1 MFIKSVIIDG
11 FKSYGTRTEINGFD
25 PEFNAITGLNGTGK
39 SNILDSI
46 CFVLGISN
54 LTHVRANSM
63 QDLIYKSG
71 QAGVTKA
78 TVTIVFDNRDKH
90 RSPINYEQYDEI
102 TVSRQIIVAGKTRFM
117 INGVSV
123 NNKAL
128 TDFFSSVQLNVNNP
142 HFLIMQGRIT
152 KVLNMK
158 PPEILS
164 MIEEAAG
171 TRMYENKKIGAQ
183 KTIEKKDCKLKEM
196 DDMVAES
203 ITPKL
208 QKLKEEK
215 TMYVE
220 YMRIQKELEQLT
232 RVYKAYQYLN
242 LEQFKETTE
251 KHIEEHKEMLEA
263 TRIAITEG
271 NTKVSTTEKKIEE
284 LQAARDAESGG
295 RLGEL
300 EKDLKKSNEAL
311 VRAESEL
318 KNLKSDL
325 TKEAKKQKE
334 LEKAIVDDEKA
345 LENKKAGVVNAQTI
359 YDGLVQAEKNEAEA
373 AASAQKRIE
382 AIYGGGGG
390 ASDDAENASL
400 QEQAAAVA
408 TKLKD
413 AEAKRADCDM
423 NRKELKIRV
432 QQRKANLK
440 KTEMEFARDKKEL
453 DKYERD
459 LQAVKTALEG
469 MNYEEGLKERLVDQ
483 IRNLEDSLRTASGRL
498 DDLVHRNARLIF
510 EYSDPEPN
518 FDRRKVRGLV
528 CKLFQM
534 KDQKFSRAVETTAEG
549 RLFNVVV
556 DDESISAKL
565 IKKGNL
571 RWRTTFAPLNRVRGH
586 QLDQRIIRKADEVA
600 GRGNVFLA
608 QALVDYDPEYEA
620 VMRWCFGQTFVCM
633 TTEAAKKIAFHPEIR
648 TKAIDLEGNVF
659 NPQGV
664 ISGGAVDKSTP
675 ILTALVSIV
684 KGEEQVNNLKAELRA
699 LRQKLDGIAGIAA
712 SYESTMVKY
721 EMCSREVQ
729 RVKDKLQGSSHCSL
743 QREIDELEAN
753 LQSYEERYHQ
763 HDREVNEYS
772 VKSKDLEN
780 QIKNLKATNEKA
792 LADAQ
797 AARSKAKKKEAE
809 NRLKREKYEK
819 ETLSILQTEIT
830 ALEQSS
836 QRSKDELQQSLE
848 TIAQLKESIE
858 KQAEELKIVQETH
871 QEKAS
876 VVKALKNEI
885 GQKDTEIKKMVA
897 EKDKT
902 VAKIGEDE
910 MKLKSLTN
918 KIEDY
923 KKQIEGAT
931 HELKKMK
938 KEYRWIEQERQYFG
952 EPGGIYDFSVN
963 DPKIAGKKIEQLNAS
978 KETIGRHVNPKAMEQ
993 LGNQE
998 EQFRE
1003 VMNKKTIIEEDRSK
1017 ILSVIDE
1024 LDVKKEEVIRKAWEK
1039 VNQDFNSI
1047 FSSLLPTAQAKLKPV
1062 DGKSFMDGLEVK
1074 VGFGGLWK
1082 DSLDELSGGQ
1092 RSLVALSLI
1101 LAMLLFKPAPLYIL
1115 DEVDAALD
1123 PSHTQNI
1130 GQMLKAHFKQ
1140 SQFIVVSL
1148 KDGMFNNANVL
1159 FRTNFVDGMSA
1170 VSRTT
1175 GGGAS
1180 R

>member
-242 LEQFKETTE
+242 LE
-251 KHIEEHKEMLEA
+251 
-263 TRIAITEG
+263 
-271 NTKVSTTEKKIEE
+271 
-284 LQAARDAESGG
+284 
-295 RLGEL
+295 
-300 EKDLKKSNEAL
+300 
-311 VRAESEL
+311 
-318 KNLKSDL
+318 
-325 TKEAKKQKE
+325 
-334 LEKAIVDDEKA
+334 
-345 LENKKAGVVNAQTI
+345 
-359 YDGLVQAEKNEAEA
+359 
-373 AASAQKRIE
+373 
-382 AIYGGGGG
+382 
-390 ASDDAENASL
+390 
-400 QEQAAAVA
+400 
-408 TKLKD
+408 
-413 AEAKRADCDM
+413 
-423 NRKELKIRV
+423 
-432 QQRKANLK
+432 
-440 KTEMEFARDKKEL
+440 
-453 DKYERD
+453 
-459 LQAVKTALEG
+459 TALEG

-586 QLDQRIIRKADEVA
+586 QLDQRIIRKADEV
-600 GRGNVFLA
+600 
-608 QALVDYDPEYEA
+608 
-620 VMRWCFGQTFVCM
+620 
-633 TTEAAKKIAFHPEIR
+633 
-648 TKAIDLEGNVF
+648 
-659 NPQGV
+659 
-664 ISGGAVDKSTP
+664 
-675 ILTALVSIV
+675 
-684 KGEEQVNNLKAELRA
+684 
-699 LRQKLDGIAGIAA
+699 
-712 SYESTMVKY
+712 
-721 EMCSREVQ
+721 
-729 RVKDKLQGSSHCSL
+729 
-743 QREIDELEAN
+743 
-753 LQSYEERYHQ
+753 
-763 HDREVNEYS
+763 
-772 VKSKDLEN
+772 
-780 QIKNLKATNEKA
+780 
-792 LADAQ
+792 
-797 AARSKAKKKEAE
+797 
-809 NRLKREKYEK
+809 
-819 ETLSILQTEIT
+819 
-830 ALEQSS
+830 
-836 QRSKDELQQSLE
+836 
-848 TIAQLKESIE
+848 
-858 KQAEELKIVQETH
+858 
-871 QEKAS
+871 
-876 VVKALKNEI
+876 
-885 GQKDTEIKKMVA
+885 
-897 EKDKT
+897 
-902 VAKIGEDE
+902 
-910 MKLKSLTN
+910 
-918 KIEDY
+918 
-923 KKQIEGAT
+923 
-931 HELKKMK
+931 LKKMK